1 MIKSGFAA
9 LTFPVGLLDAVHFI
23 HAVVVVLFGV
33 NVRTVVLAGAFVQ
46 KKFIAFH
53 FFPFFAFCFFG
64 CLMFLSPGRVTGG
77 FMLPLLVTMPMV
89 VISASSIP
97 GRRR

>member
-1 MIKSGFAA
+1 MF
-9 LTFPVGLLDAVHFI
+9 
-23 HAVVVVLFGV
+23 AVVAPFLVLRFL
-33 NVRTVVLAGAFVQ
+33 LAF
-46 KKFIAFH
+46 FTFH
-53 FFPFFAFCFFG
+53 FVFPFFAGFFFG